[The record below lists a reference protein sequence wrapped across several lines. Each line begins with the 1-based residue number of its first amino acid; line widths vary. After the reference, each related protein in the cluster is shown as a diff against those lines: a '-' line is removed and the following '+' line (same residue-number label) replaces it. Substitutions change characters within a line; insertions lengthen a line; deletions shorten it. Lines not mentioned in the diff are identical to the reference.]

1 MGYLD
6 DLFSLRDRTAV
17 VTGASSGIGFAI
29 AEALARAGA
38 AVVLVARDEA
48 RLGAAASQVT
58 AQGFAAVSLS
68 ADLGR
73 RQEVDGLCTEL
84 TSRGLEPDILVNAA
98 GVNLRPPMADLT
110 EGDVAETMA
119 VNLTAPLQLGQY
131 TGPRMAAR
139 GWGRIINIASQQAVR
154 AFGNSGI
161 YGVSKA
167 GISGLT
173 RSQAEAWSSRGVCC
187 NTLVPGFV
195 ASRMTQHVLAEPGR
209 SEQLAARTMVGRNG
223 VPEDFCGAAVFL
235 ASNASAYVTGQMV
248 FVDGG
253 FSVT

>member
-1 MGYLD
+1 VGYLD

-38 AVVLVARDEA
+38 AVVLVARDES
-48 RLGAAASQVT
+48 RLDAAASRL
-58 AQGFAAVSLS
+58 AAEGLAAVALS
-68 ADLGR
+68 ADLGVPGHV
-73 RQEVDGLCTEL
+73 ESLCGEL
-84 TSRGLEPDILVNAA
+84 TTRGLEPDVLVNSA
-98 GVNLRPPMADLT
+98 GVNPRPPMAELS
-110 EGDVAETMA
+110 EADVSETMA
-119 VNLTAPLQLGQY
+119 VNLHAPFLLGQY
-131 TGPRMAAR
+131 AGPRMAER
-139 GWGRIINIASQQAVR
+139 GWGRIVNIASQQAVR

-167 GISGLT
+167 GITGLT
-173 RSQAEAWSSRGVCC
+173 RSQAEAWSGRGVCC

-195 ASRMTQHVLAEPGR
+195 ASRMTEHVLAEPGR
-209 SEQLAARTMVGRNG
+209 SEALAARTMVGRNG
-223 VPEDFCGAAVFL
+223 MPEDFSGAAVFL
-235 ASNASAYVTGQMV
+235 ASDASAYVTGQLI